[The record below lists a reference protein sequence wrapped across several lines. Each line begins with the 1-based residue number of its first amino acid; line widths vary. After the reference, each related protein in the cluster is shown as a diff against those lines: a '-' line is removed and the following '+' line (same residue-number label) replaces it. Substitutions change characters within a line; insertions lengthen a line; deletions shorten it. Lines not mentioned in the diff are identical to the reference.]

1 VILNEVF
8 VFLDAF
14 EMKGRETILWVSWA
28 AKKINEWT
36 LNKAGVKRESLY
48 TVKAGNLV
56 YCGHTMRKQPGER
69 DNARN
74 SAKCTRKTTHGLG
87 GQHQDVGRTPSGR
100 VDQNDNRMEKV
111 RPW

>member
-28 AKKINEWT
+28 AKKINEWA
-36 LNKAGVKRESLY
+36 LNKAGVKREFLY

-87 GQHQDVGRTPSGR
+87 GHQDVGRTPSGR
-100 VDQNDNRMEKV
+100 VDQNDRRMEKV